1 MQKNL
6 IFFPKKR
13 IVEVMVIKRRF
24 FKKTSFLPCKK
35 RHFRHQKLVLH
46 NGYYQRKKRV

>member
-13 IVEVMVIKRRF
+13 IVGVMVIKRRF
-24 FKKTSFLPCKK
+24 FKKTSFLPCKT
-35 RHFRHQKLVLH
+35 RHFCHQKPVLR